1 MKRLLYEVLCEFGI
15 DTGNITIEDLHN
27 GLINNTYK
35 VITEKKSYI
44 LQRINTVVFK
54 KPELILD
61 NVSSIGDY
69 LQTHYPGYVYTN
81 PIATTGNQFLVYK
94 NDSDCYRLM
103 PYISDS
109 VTCNVLTSES
119 LAEAAAEQFSLFTKN
134 LELFDIEKL
143 NTTIPD
149 FHNLTLRYT
158 QYSEALLNG
167 NPHKINNCKSII
179 ETFDNYNWIVEE
191 YQKIVANPEFKKR
204 VTHHDTKI
212 SNVLFDK
219 HGNGI
224 CVIDLDTVMPG
235 YFISDLGD
243 MMRTY
248 LSSVSEEEKDLS
260 LVVVR
265 PAYFRAVVKGY
276 LKHMSSVLTDTE
288 KRYIVYSGAFMIYM
302 QALRFFTDYLNDDK
316 YYGAKY
322 PEHNLV
328 RAANQLALLK
338 SYDDMKDKFT
348 GMVLP
353 ELREG

>member
-1 MKRLLYEVLCEFGI
+1 MKRLLYEVLGEFGI

-35 VITEKKSYI
+35 VITESKNYI
-44 LQRINTVVFK
+44 LQKINTVVFK
-54 KPELILD
+54 QPEQILE
-61 NVSSIGDY
+61 NIASIGEY
-69 LQTHYPGYVYTN
+69 LLKYYPAYIYTN
-81 PIATTGNQFLVYK
+81 PIATTDNRFLVYK
-94 NDSDCYRLM
+94 HAECYRLM
-103 PYISDS
+103 PYINDS
-109 VTCNVLTSES
+109 VTCNVLTSEN

-134 LELFDIEKL
+134 LEYFDIEKL

-149 FHNLTLRYT
+149 FHNLTLRYK

-167 NPHKINNCKSII
+167 NPQRIDNCKSII
-179 ETFDNYNWIVEE
+179 ETIDSYNWIVEE
-191 YQKIVANPEFKKR
+191 YQKIVVNPEFKKR

-219 HGNGI
+219 YGNGI

-248 LSSVSEEEKDLS
+248 LSAVSEEEQDLS
-260 LVVVR
+260 LVAVR
-265 PAYFRAVVKGY
+265 PTYFKAVVKGY
-276 LKHMSSVLTDTE
+276 LKYMSSVLTDTE
-288 KRYIVYSGAFMIYM
+288 KQYIVYSGAFMIYM

-322 PEHNLV
+322 PEHNLI
-328 RAANQLALLK
+328 RATNQLALLK
-338 SYDDMKDKFT
+338 SYDGMKDELT
-348 GMVLP
+348 EMVLS
-353 ELREG
+353 EIR